1 MDINIKNKILISS
14 GTEWEEKFGY
24 SRAVRAGNIIEVA
37 GTTAVQDDK
46 IVGEGDIYAQTK
58 YIFRKIEQAL
68 MQAGGSLNDVVRTRM
83 YTTDISKW
91 ESISKAHGEIFKDI
105 RPASTL
111 IEVKALIRPELLI
124 EIEATAI
131 IND

>member
-1 MDINIKNKILISS
+1 MGINVKNKILISS

-24 SRAVRAGNIIEVA
+24 SRAVRAGNIIEIA

-46 IVGEGDIYAQTK
+46 VVGEGDIYAQTRF
-58 YIFRKIEQAL
+58 IFRKIEQAL
-68 MQAGGSLNDVVRTRM
+68 MQAGGSLNDVIRTRM

-91 ESISKAHGEIFKDI
+91 ELISKAHGEIFEDI
-105 RPASTL
+105 KPASTL
-111 IEVKALIRPELLI
+111 IEVKVLIKPELLI

-131 IND
+131 VND